1 MKKRV
6 LSLFLA
12 FAMILGLMP
21 AVTAA
26 ETVKI
31 GTAEALLDF
40 ADRVNG
46 TGDYSVPEP
55 DLSAVLTG
63 DITVAEEWVPIGLK
77 AAPYAGIFDGKGFTI
92 TITGSIKYTNT
103 TERYGLFNT
112 VSGTI
117 QNLKV
122 AGTVDLGGNAGNVG
136 GVAGYLDTGGTI
148 QYCLN
153 TATIS
158 GKNNIGGIVGTSTGN
173 ISQCMNSGAV
183 TATSS
188 SNAGGIAGSVMSAA
202 SGSVTL
208 CGNTGDITTK
218 TTGAGGIVGSF
229 APSKEISGCYNTG
242 NVKAGKVNTN
252 TAAGIVGT
260 PMFSTVFSLSDCY
273 NTGAISGGGPI
284 GGIVGKEMK
293 DGNSYQNC
301 FYLDSSASNYT
312 GTAKTGNTGTPL
324 SQTAEELKSAVLALK
339 DGAGEPIFAEDT
351 ENINNRWPVLA
362 WQASGGSSGDQV
374 LEGDLTISGKAYVGG
389 TLTAHYSGSD
399 TEVSYQWY
407 RAGSTIDGAVSS
419 SYTVTEEDI
428 ESELKVTASAEGY
441 VSKTESA
448 GVVPNYVAFDVIPDT
463 AAVTVLDSEN
473 TPWLANEYGF
483 YALPAGDYT
492 YTLAAGGEYI
502 DASGSFTVPYTKD
515 GGLISVGLAV
525 KTYDVAFTVTP
536 HNASFVVKKDGREIA
551 PVTAGTKTY
560 KLSKGDYTYSASA
573 FGYEGR
579 TDEAFTVAGND
590 TKIVALTPLVWQT
603 VTITVDKTAGGPD
616 TDPTVVVRDASGI
629 VRDYTK
635 GLPSGEYTYA
645 ISCGGY
651 ESVSGSFTVADTAVM
666 IQKTLAL
673 QTAWDGVTVTEP
685 NRDAQGAYLIG
696 SAAELYWFGA
706 KAPLDADAKLI
717 ADITVNEDMSV
728 SEDTLY
734 RWTPVGISSQK
745 YAGSFDGQG
754 HMVSGLY
761 VSHTQSGAGFFGY
774 IAKTAE
780 VSNLT
785 IDGKVIGANN
795 YTGGLIG
802 DLESGGTMSNC
813 SNRGKVTATG
823 HTAGGVVGRIDS
835 GSSSAVV
842 NCYNTASVQ
851 GTTKVG
857 GVVGDQYAYGS
868 AVSNVYNMGNVTA
881 VTGYAGGILGNFRSG
896 MLTNAYM
903 ASDVFGNADS
913 ARGKIVGILEASGQ
927 QKTLSQVYYL
937 DEPAFDIVAN
947 LNGCTIQNGIAEGR
961 SAEQLKAL
969 APQLGDSF
977 MDDTSILNGGY
988 PILKWQ
994 AGGSTDPEAP
1004 EPDPNGWDG
1013 ITTKEPVLKDGSYQ
1027 IGSAEELAWFAS
1039 HLKTYSNTNASLTAD
1054 IDLNNQ
1060 PWTPMCEAAADT
1072 AFAGTFDAQ
1081 GHTIRNLYI
1090 SSRRPVA
1097 GLFAGNAGSICN
1109 LTVAGQINGAD
1120 DTAAVAA
1127 YNYGSIDNC
1136 HSKAAVTGGN
1146 YAAGIT
1152 ARNLGTLTGCS
1163 GQGTVYASKYAGG
1176 VAASNGASGVV
1187 TRCFHTG
1194 MTESASDFSGGVCAS
1209 NEGIVESCCNTGLVI
1224 GRTASLRSYVG
1235 GVIGWNNKTAS
1246 DLYNTGS
1253 VVSMGSHT
1261 GGAIGISTVGT
1272 TAKNLYGTGS
1282 VMGMYYDDDNSVEQY
1297 YVGAVVGRKT
1307 DNISNLYYL
1316 DSLAVTGGGT
1326 AKSETEMKAQ
1336 GFPVRLGNAFA
1347 KDASGL
1353 NGGYPILAWQTAK
1366 NTPAARPPITG
1377 EASITGELKSGSV
1390 LTASYTG
1397 DAENPFFVWYT
1408 ADEDGEYVL
1417 SIGSNTYQVPENQA
1431 GQLIHVKVF
1440 STAYSGAISGTAE
1453 GRIEGMSG
1461 TVSISGPAVVG
1472 KTLTVTY
1479 SRTEDAPEYQWY
1491 RGNTAISGA
1500 TSNTYTVTSADIGYL
1515 LKVRVTGNK
1524 AGYVE
1529 KVISAKV
1536 VTAESAGVWPD
1547 DACEEPVNVGG
1558 VYVITTEKELH
1569 WFASE
1574 VNGGNTALNAR
1585 LGTDENLSLTADNWY
1600 PIGTDASPFA
1610 GTFDGNGKSITG
1622 FALTAAGGQQGFF
1635 GVIGGNGE
1643 VKYLTVSGTVAC
1655 TGDTATAIGG
1665 IAGYVEG
1672 RISGCNFEGSVSGY
1686 SQVGGIAGLIGLH
1699 GMVTECRNTAA
1710 VDGNEQV
1717 GGIAGASS
1725 YGDTYY
1731 CVNNGAV
1738 GNADAKNVGG
1748 IVGDTQNYAVI
1759 TGCYNTGA
1767 VTGSSQVGGISGKVY
1782 VASAPLGCYNVGSVT
1797 GGLYTGGVLS
1807 SIGGTDYIPTVKGSF
1822 YLDTL
1827 PKDSSATARSES
1839 AMKNSSFVGTLN
1851 SDAFVECYV
1860 ADNGTNNGYPILKWE
1875 KEGHSE
1881 PGGDT
1886 PDLPTKDRITVSFTL
1901 LGDTVHGSEAHAGET
1916 ITWIESTT
1924 LSGLPNTTTAYDL
1937 FRQVLSEN
1945 GYTFEAK
1952 GNSYISFIT
1961 SPSGVRLGE
1970 FSNGAYSGWMYTIN
1984 GVFPDYMSS
1993 TTLQDGDDMVFFFT
2007 DDYRVTGWNP
2017 NGRPGNSTSNGT
2029 HGNIPDQDVKHVID
2043 LIDAIG
2049 EVTIDSGEAIQA
2061 ARDAYDKLKDAQ
2073 KELVD
2078 NYDKLTAAEKAF
2090 AALTEG
2096 KLPFTDVAKS
2106 HWAFEAI
2113 RYVYKNGLFSGIGK
2127 TEFAPEAEMSR
2138 AMLSSVL
2145 YCLENKP
2152 QIFANAIFTDLVDGA
2167 WYTEAVSW
2175 AAENKIIEGYGNGLF
2190 GTNDSITRE
2199 QIAAILYR
2207 FASYKGYGTE
2217 KRADLSAF
2225 SDRSEISGWAYE
2237 AMEWAS
2243 AMGLISGRTT
2253 QTLAPKGTASR
2264 AESAMILMK
2273 FCENVVK

>member
-1 MKKRV
+1 MKKKV
-6 LSLFLA
+6 LSLLLA
-12 FAMILGLMP
+12 FTMVLGLLP
-21 AVTAA
+21 DTAMA
-26 ETVKI
+26 SETVKI

-136 GVAGYLDTGGTI
+136 GVAGYLNGGNV
-148 QYCLN
+148 QACLN
-153 TATIS
+153 EASIA
-158 GKNNIGGIVGTSTGN
+158 GKNNVGGIVG
-173 ISQCMNSGAV
+173 MNSKGQ
-183 TATSS
+183 
-188 SNAGGIAGSVMSAA
+188 IL
-202 SGSVTL
+202 L
-208 CGNTGDITTK
+208 CGNSGEIQASASSLATN
-218 TTGAGGIVGSF
+218 AGGIVGSN
-229 APSKEISGCYNTG
+229 SGGTLQGCYNVG
-242 NVKAGKVNTN
+242 KIKAATNYAGGLVGANAALLASCYMENCYSAGAVDESTLAGAVAGTESGTKGITYNNIFYSTDSASKAVGKSG
-252 TAAGIVGT
+252 TATPAGT
-260 PMFSTVFSLSDCY
+260 PE
-273 NTGAISGGGPI
+273 A
-284 GGIVGKEMK
+284 KEE
-293 DGNSYQNC
+293 
-301 FYLDSSASNYT
+301 
-312 GTAKTGNTGTPL
+312 TA
-324 SQTAEELKSAVLALK
+324 LKAAVLALK

-407 RAGSTIDGAVSS
+407 RAGSTIDGAVSA

-515 GGLISVGLAV
+515 GGMISVELAV
-525 KTYDVAFTVTP
+525 KTYDVTFTVTP
-536 HNASFVVKKDGREIA
+536 SDALFAVKKDGQEINPA
-551 PVTAGTKTY
+551 IAGTKVY
-560 KLSKGDYTYSASA
+560 QLVKGDYTFSASS
-573 FGYEGR
+573 FGYESK

-616 TDPTVVVRDASGI
+616 TEPTVVVRDASGI

-651 ESVSGSFTVADTAVM
+651 ESVNGSFTVADTAVM

-696 SAAELYWFGA
+696 GAAELYWFGT

-717 ADITVNEDMSV
+717 ADITINEDMSV

-795 YTGGLIG
+795 YTGGIIGDCYGTVTNCHNMAKVQGKNYTGGLIG

-823 HTAGGVVGRIDS
+823 HTAGGVVGRIDC

-969 APQLGDSF
+969 AQQLGDSF

-1336 GFPVRLGNAFA
+1336 GFPVQLGNAFA

-1366 NTPAARPPITG
+1366 NTPAARPSITG

-1397 DAENPFFVWYT
+1397 DAENPLFVWYT

-1600 PIGTDASPFA
+1600 PIGTDAFPFA

-1797 GGLYTGGVLS
+1797 GGLYTGGVLG

-1839 AMKNSSFVGTLN
+1839 AMKNFSFVGTLN

-1875 KEGHSE
+1875 KDGHSE
-1881 PGGDT
+1881 SGGDN
-1886 PDLPTKDRITVSFTL
+1886 PDVPVKERITVSFTL
-1901 LGDTVHGSEAHAGET
+1901 LGDTVHGNNAHAGET

-1984 GVFPDYMSS
+1984 GVFPDYM
-1993 TTLQDGDDMVFFFT
+1993 TTVTLQDGDDMVFFFT

-2017 NGRPGNSTSNGT
+2017 NGRPGDSTSNGT

-2078 NYDKLTAAEKAF
+2078 NYEKLTAAEKAF

-2175 AAENKIIEGYGNGLF
+2175 TAENKIIEGYGNGLF